1 MGSLPQISPLDVL
14 GATGVGGVSYLGGN
28 ESPERNALLALMAR
42 PAARSL
48 ALSPMVQ
55 NKLIQQPS
63 KPNDL
68 ARLLMMKSANQ
79 LTQGE

>member
-1 MGSLPQISPLDVL
+1 
-14 GATGVGGVSYLGGN
+14 
-28 ESPERNALLALMAR
+28 MAR